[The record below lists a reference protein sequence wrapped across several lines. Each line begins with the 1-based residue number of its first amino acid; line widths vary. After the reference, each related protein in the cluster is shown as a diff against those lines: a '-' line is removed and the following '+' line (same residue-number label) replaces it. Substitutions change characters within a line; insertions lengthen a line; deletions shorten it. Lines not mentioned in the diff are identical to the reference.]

1 MIAERLAR
9 AGARLRDRVAR
20 CLPRRIRRDERGA
33 AAIEFALV
41 AAPFFFLIGAI
52 IETALLL
59 LADQFLETAVNDAS
73 RLIRTG
79 QAADTTKDG
88 TAFTHAEFTQQVC
101 DRLYILFDC
110 AYLSTDVRTY
120 SAFNAASYALPLD
133 ADGNLDPSK
142 LAYNAGTSTG
152 IVVVRAY
159 YQYPLIFTGFGFNL
173 ADLGNGKHLLASVA
187 AFRNEPYPW

>member
-1 MIAERLAR
+1 MIVERLAR
-9 AGARLRDRVAR
+9 VRARLRDRIR
-20 CLPRRIRRDERGA
+20 CRLPRRVIRDERGA
-33 AAIEFALV
+33 AAIEFAMV

-59 LADQFLETAVNDAS
+59 LADQFLETAVNDAA

-79 QAADTTKDG
+79 QAADTTQDG

-110 AYLSTDVRTY
+110 AYLTTDVRTY
-120 SAFNAASYALPLD
+120 STFSAASYTLPLD
-133 ADGNLDPSK
+133 ADGNIDPTK
-142 LAYNAGTSTG
+142 LAYNAGTSAG

-159 YQYPLIFTGFGFNL
+159 YQYPLFFAGFGFNL
-173 ADLGNGKHLLASVA
+173 ANLGNGKHLMTSVA